1 MKLGRFV
8 PAGITPQNMLAAP
21 VFFVMLS
28 WVLLANLSES
38 ATRDS
43 VNIAGRLELTLLVH
57 LAHWGLLLLIA
68 WVAKIQRREL
78 EGLPFIAVLLSVAFL
93 RGLALHLGFEA
104 LGVAPLPELWVR
116 ITFSVLYV
124 GVGMIVV
131 GLWLHQI
138 RLHNEL
144 LESMFAEQARLSLV
158 RQEAESKIF
167 EANQNLIAEIK
178 DDLLRRVDRLDQTKP
193 LESLSELRDAIDHVV
208 RPMSEQLAY
217 KSQPWEPEP
226 IERNRKNVSW
236 RRVFIESFYVSK
248 MHPVLVP
255 LLVLFLLAPSVIS
268 YVSLSNAW
276 LGLIGVSGSQALMLF
291 AYQAVARQLFNNS
304 SRITQTFV
312 VIFGY
317 LSIGVA
323 STILASFLIALNI
336 PGRPLPLQTLIY
348 GVLIG
353 LIVSLVTQSLRAMK
367 RVELDL
373 AATTVEA
380 SWEITRIRQLHRELE
395 QGLAN
400 KLHGKIQ
407 GTLAASYLKLSRSVM
422 DGQTSAPLDEYKQA
436 LVRSILDLD
445 NETQRPSRLDSV
457 LEETSVTWA
466 DVCNVTW
473 NISAET
479 KLIIG
484 QDDLLGHALEDVI
497 PELAFNS
504 VKHGRAKSLTF
515 TFEIVDDR
523 TLSMIASDDGR
534 QTGSSG
540 RVGLGSKL
548 LDDCCISWQRD
559 STPAGTV
566 TRCDLPLKAEKG

>member
-1 MKLGRFV
+1 MKLGRYV
-8 PAGITPQNMLAAP
+8 PAGITPRNVLAAP
-21 VFFVMLS
+21 VFFVMLG

-38 ATRDS
+38 ANTDAA
-43 VNIAGRLELTLLVH
+43 NLEGRLEVTLLVH
-57 LAHWGLLLLIA
+57 LAHWALLLLIA
-68 WVAKIQRREL
+68 WVAKTQRRNL
-78 EGLPFIAVLLSVAFL
+78 EGLPFVAVLLGVTLL
-93 RGLALHLGFEA
+93 RGFVLHVSFEA
-104 LGVAPLPELWVR
+104 IGIAPLPPLWVR
-116 ITFSVLYV
+116 IIFSVLYV
-124 GVGMIVV
+124 GVGMIVI

-138 RLHNEL
+138 RRHNEL

-158 RQEAESKIF
+158 RQEAESKIL

-178 DDLLRRVDRLDQTKP
+178 SDLLRRVDRLDQAKP

-226 IERNRKNVSW
+226 VERKHNKVSW

-255 LLVLFLLAPSVIS
+255 LLVLLLVAPSVIS
-268 YVSLSNAW
+268 YLSLSNAW
-276 LGLIGVSGSQALMLF
+276 LGLIGVSSSQALMIF
-291 AYQAVARQLFNNS
+291 AYQAVAQKLFEKS
-304 SRITQTFV
+304 GRITQTAV

-317 LSIGVA
+317 LLIGVA
-323 STILASFLIALNI
+323 STLLASWLISLNN
-336 PGRPLPLQTLIY
+336 PGRPMPLQTLIY
-348 GVLIG
+348 GFLIG
-353 LIVSLVTQSLRAMK
+353 LMVSLVAQSLRAMK
-367 RVELDL
+367 RVERDL
-373 AATTVEA
+373 AATTAEA

-407 GTLAASYLKLSRSVM
+407 GTLAASYLKLSRAVM
-422 DGQTSAPLDEYKQA
+422 DGQTNAPLDEYKQA
-436 LVRSILDLD
+436 LVRNILDLD
-445 NETQRPSRLDSV
+445 NETHRPSRLDSV
-457 LEETSVTWA
+457 LEETVATWA
-466 DVCNVTW
+466 DICKIAW
-473 NISAET
+473 NISTEN
-479 KLIIG
+479 KQIIS

-504 VKHGRAKSLTF
+504 VNHGRATSLLF
-515 TFEIVDDR
+515 TFEIIDDR
-523 TLSMIASDDGR
+523 TLRMIASDDGR

-559 STPAGTV
+559 STPTGTV
-566 TRCDLPLKAEKG
+566 TRCDLPLKAN